1 MSVEEIVLEARAAAQ
16 DAGLVLVDDE
26 GLVIE
31 NAGLTE
37 WPVPLLGRFDE
48 AFLDSD
54 LGETKMDTNSPRLT
68 CSHAEVR
75 DVPRD
80 CLVTVTTK
88 AGPRDF
94 IVLQVQPD
102 GTGFALVTL
111 THDE

>member
-1 MSVEEIVLEARAAAQ
+1 MPFIEPTSVFFSSL
-16 DAGLVLVDDE
+16 DASLAVFHLQ
-26 GLVIE
+26 
-31 NAGLTE
+31 AGDRE
-37 WPVPLLGRFDE
+37 VRVYFDE